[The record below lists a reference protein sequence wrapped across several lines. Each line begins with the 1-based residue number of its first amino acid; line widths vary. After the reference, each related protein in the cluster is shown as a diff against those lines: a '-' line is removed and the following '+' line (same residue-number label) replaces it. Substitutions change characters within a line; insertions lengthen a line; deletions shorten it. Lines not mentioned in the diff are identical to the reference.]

1 MKGRRIMCVPSELH
15 PCWTKLAAGEL
26 ARLRT
31 EQLGLQLLAKRLDR
45 SDQPMPKKAAEIR
58 AYFVKYE
65 RILGT
70 EISQLG

>member
-1 MKGRRIMCVPSELH
+1 MCVPSAVH
-15 PCWTKLAAGEL
+15 PCWTKLATGEL

-31 EQLGLQLLAKRLDR
+31 EQLGLKMLAKRLDR
-45 SDQPMPKKAAEIR
+45 SEQTMPQKAAEIR

-65 RILGT
+65 RILSA

>member
-1 MKGRRIMCVPSELH
+1 MCVPSAIH
-15 PCWTKLAAGEL
+15 PCWAKLAAGEL

-31 EQLGLQLLAKRLDR
+31 QQLGLQLLAKRLDR
-45 SDQPMPKKAAEIR
+45 SEQPMPQKAAEIR

-65 RILGT
+65 RILGV